1 MTKTQKADNS
11 VQFALA
17 ELEALES
24 ARVQAEAEE
33 AAARRAAEAAAERRA
48 AEEAERVRRE
58 EELRLERE
66 AAIVREK
73 AKLDLDAEIEARTA
87 EGDRKLASMRAELE
101 RIRAERALIHDRMLA
116 SSIEAPERPA
126 RHWPAVAG
134 VMGAIA
140 SVLGVLLFVQATA
153 PAPEPE
159 VIVREVHV
167 PIAPA
172 NAPVVEEPETVA
184 VAESEPEVEAEPAP
198 EPERR
203 PIRRPRRQR
212 DTHEAALD
220 RMNDCGDDP
229 LCGLD

>member
-1 MTKTQKADNS
+1 MKTNPTDNS

-24 ARVQAEAEE
+24 ARVQAEAQQAE
-33 AAARRAAEAAAERRA
+33 ARKAAEAAAEARA
-48 AEEAERVRRE
+48 AEAAEQARREAEAAAA
-58 EELRLERE
+58 RE
-66 AAIVREK
+66 AAIAREK
-73 AKLDLDAEIEARTA
+73 AKLDVDAEVEARTA
-87 EGDRKLASMRAELE
+87 DGDRKLATMRAELE

-116 SSIEAPERPA
+116 SSIQPPERPA
-126 RHWPAVAG
+126 RHWPVVAG
-134 VMGAIA
+134 LLGATA
-140 SVLGVLLFVQATA
+140 SVLGVLLFVQATT

-172 NAPVVEEPETVA
+172 IEPEAAPDPVVDAEPT
-184 VAESEPEVEAEPAP
+184 VEAAP
-198 EPERR
+198 EPEE
-203 PIRRPRRQR
+203 PATIRRPRPRPR
-212 DTHEAALD
+212 PDTHAETLD

>member
-1 MTKTQKADNS
+1 MTKTPKADNS

-24 ARVQAEAEE
+24 ARVEAEAEE
-33 AAARRAAEAAAERRA
+33 AAARCAAEAEVERRAVEAAERA
-48 AEEAERVRRE
+48 RRE
-58 EELRLERE
+58 EALRVERE
-66 AAIVREK
+66 VAIAREK
-73 AKLDLDAEIEARTA
+73 AKLDVDAEVEARTA
-87 EGDRKLASMRAELE
+87 EGEQKIRSMRAELE

-116 SSIEAPERPA
+116 SSVEPPERPA

-140 SVLGVLLFVQATA
+140 SLLGVLLFVQATA

-172 NAPVVEEPETVA
+172 EPMAEAPEPVAAAEPEPV
-184 VAESEPEVEAEPAP
+184 PEVAP
-198 EPERR
+198 EPEPDRR
-203 PIRRPRRQR
+203 PIRRPRSQPDR
-212 DTHEAALD
+212 HEATLD

>member
-33 AAARRAAEAAAERRA
+33 AAARRAAAEAERRA
-48 AEEAERVRRE
+48 AEEAERA
-58 EELRLERE
+58 RLEAE
-66 AAIVREK
+66 AIAREK
-73 AKLDLDAEIEARTA
+73 VKLDLDAEVEARTA
-87 EGDRKLASMRAELE
+87 EGDRKIASMRAELE

-116 SSIEAPERPA
+116 SSIEPPQRPA

-134 VMGAIA
+134 VLGAVA
-140 SVLGVLLFVQATA
+140 SVLGVLLFVQATT

-172 NAPVVEEPETVA
+172 VEPEAEEPEPVA
-184 VAESEPEVEAEPAP
+184 AVETEPAVEAEAEP
-198 EPERR
+198 EPER
-203 PIRRPRRQR
+203 PAVRRPRPQQNSH
-212 DTHEAALD
+212 DSVLD